1 MSLDNQSKPYPITVE
16 CLFSMALLQGG
27 EDFDTLLAADVA
39 AMHKKK
45 AGRCSLTLPMKA

>member
-1 MSLDNQSKPYPITVE
+1 MKQFRL
-16 CLFSMALLQGG
+16 ALLGG

-45 AGRCSLTLPMKA
+45 VGRCM